1 MLPSKTITSFH
12 FPTNLVAADRIQ
24 KVLAAA
30 GLGSR
35 RHIDSLIKAGRVRVN
50 DKVAQPGDRLNPH
63 DRVYI
68 DRRRIEMRPAPPG
81 ATGTR
86 PKVLAYYKPR
96 GEICT
101 SADPQGRRTVFAGLP
116 KLKRGRWI
124 SIGRLD
130 INTSGLLL
138 FTDNGMLAER
148 LMHPRN
154 QVEREY
160 AVRVA
165 GQATEEQLQ
174 AMTRGVELEDGI
186 ARFGKISQGAG
197 RGRNRWY
204 RVIITEGRN
213 REVRRLWESQELS
226 VSRLMRIRFGPCSLP
241 RSKRPGQFWELTR
254 DEIDTLLGV

>member
-1 MLPSKTITSFH
+1 M
-12 FPTNLVAADRIQ
+12 ADRIQ

-35 RHIDSLIKAGRVRVN
+35 RYIDRLIKAGRVRVN
-50 DKVAQPGDRLNPH
+50 DRVAQPGDKLNPV
-63 DRVYI
+63 DRVSI
-68 DRRRIEMRPAPPG
+68 DRRRVEVRPVPPG

-86 PKVLAYYKPR
+86 PKVLAYYKPQ

-138 FTDNGMLAER
+138 FTDNGALADR

-154 QVEREY
+154 RVEREY
-160 AVRVA
+160 AVRVS
-165 GQATEEQLQ
+165 GRATDEQLQ
-174 AMTRGVELEDGI
+174 ALRKGVELEDGM
-186 ARFGKISQGAG
+186 ARFDAISRSAG
-197 RGRNRWY
+197 QGRNRWHK
-204 RVIITEGRN
+204 VIIMEGRN
-213 REVRRLWESQELS
+213 REVRRLWESQGLS
-226 VSRLMRIRFGPCSLP
+226 VNRLIRIRYGSCSLP
-241 RSKRPGQFWELTR
+241 RSKRPGQFWELGR
-254 DEIDTLLGV
+254 EEIDALLNL